1 VVRSGAGWRFGVIT
15 GLIIGDLTKVA
26 SEEQEGF
33 MGLFPGQKAIGT
45 DRSVM
50 IVFASGNDAVRGG
63 IATGRSDGDKLLGG
77 YRHPSYPLL
86 QD

>member
-1 VVRSGAGWRFGVIT
+1 
-15 GLIIGDLTKVA
+15 
-26 SEEQEGF
+26 
-33 MGLFPGQKAIGT
+33 MGLFPRQKAIET

-63 IATGRSDGDKLLGG
+63 IATGRSDGDELLGG